1 MKKKGRGSSWRY
13 NPGIARPWLNEGD
26 EESQSN
32 EEYSVEDDAES
43 IEHPSATANENHIG
57 QLSERVHNLGDMGGH
72 ESVVTHA
79 PPAAHMQPIQH
90 TSVQPSSAYVPPTFS
105 APAQYEMPKKIEPAV
120 EVPTQRSYT
129 PPPVHPSE
137 PVKPPQAAAFTP
149 PQNPQVER
157 PNIPLG
163 QTYMPN
169 IPPAPAVPTTQRIA
183 ERLAQQR
190 MEGYWQVPP
199 DAGQHTAPPIEEH
212 VVPVVE
218 QHAAR
223 VIEKSAAPAV
233 EKVVAP
239 VAEKPVIAPQPAFVS
254 KPFHP
259 ETYFTAPVAKVA
271 EPVIEDAAKVP
282 EPVRLQE
289 PAPTPIVEVAS
300 AVAQPTEVETPIAP
314 KQEVIATPRYAE
326 PAAPVQERVV
336 SPAPIQERVAE
347 SVAHSQATPTHVP
360 SHAPAAPQKDDV
372 ATTNEKSDEQ
382 QAAQRL
388 AAQQAAVH
396 AAAEARARSEHVAQ
410 RVAAQ
415 AQQAQQAKEK
425 PREAPSS
432 NLPARITSGSER
444 PSGLMRTLN
453 AFRSAL
459 PIVQRLLP
467 LLEGNVAKAV
477 TNLLAPQHNEPPQPP
492 VDLVPVQ
499 RGLVEIQ
506 KQHRELREQIA
517 TQNVSLQRVEDQLAH
532 VATATDR
539 NTREQ
544 QELVEEIQLMGKRQ
558 SRFSIV
564 ALLLLLLSIA
574 ANVLLFLLIKH
585 II

>member
-13 NPGIARPWLNEGD
+13 NPGIARPWLSEGD
-26 EESQSN
+26 EESQTN
-32 EEYSVEDDAES
+32 EEYSVEEGAES
-43 IEHPSATANENHIG
+43 IEHPSAAANENHFG
-57 QLSERVHNLGDMGGH
+57 LLSERVRNLGDMGGH
-72 ESVVTHA
+72 ESAVTHA
-79 PPAAHMQPIQH
+79 PTAAQLQPVQH
-90 TSVQPSSAYVPPTFS
+90 APVQPSSAYVPPTFS
-105 APAQYEMPKKIEPAV
+105 APAHYEMPKKIEPAV
-120 EVPTQRSYT
+120 EVPAQRSYT
-129 PPPVHPSE
+129 PPPVQPSE
-137 PVKPPQAAAFTP
+137 SVKPPQAAAFTL

-157 PNIPLG
+157 PNIPIG
-163 QTYMPN
+163 QSYKPN

-199 DAGQHTAPPIEEH
+199 DAEQQKAQPIEEH
-212 VVPVVE
+212 VAPVVE
-218 QHAAR
+218 QHAAP
-223 VIEKSAAPAV
+223 VIEKPAAPAV
-233 EKVVAP
+233 EKVVAS
-239 VAEKPVIAPQPAFVS
+239 VAEKPVIPPQPAFVS

-259 ETYFTAPVAKVA
+259 ETYFTQPVAKVA
-271 EPVIEDAAKVP
+271 EPVIKDAAKEP
-282 EPVRLQE
+282 EPVRMQE

-300 AVAQPTEVETPIAP
+300 AVAQPIEVEIPIAS
-314 KQEVIATPRYAE
+314 KQEVIAIPRYAE

-336 SPAPIQERVAE
+336 NPAPIQERVAE
-347 SVAHSQATPTHVP
+347 RVVHSPASPAHLP
-360 SHAPAAPQKDDV
+360 SHSPETPQQDDAA
-372 ATTNEKSDEQ
+372 ATNEHSDEQ
-382 QAAQRL
+382 QATQRI

-432 NLPARITSGSER
+432 NLPARITSGSEP

-453 AFRSAL
+453 AFRAAL

-499 RGLVEIQ
+499 RGMAEIQ

-517 TQNVSLQRVEDQLAH
+517 TQNVSLQRVEDQLVH

-564 ALLLLLLSIA
+564 AIILLLLSIA
-574 ANVLLFLLIKH
+574 ANVALFLLIKH